1 MSNFLGALHPL
12 CGSPLVATLALCST
26 YASKRVI
33 IFKNRLTPSI
43 IFLKIITRLL
53 AYVHF
58 LSYLCR
64 KLVGMEN
71 SNTHFVYQQPAIEFV
86 TVAVQLCIYLE
97 KLAEYEREEF
107 IDKMLSILPLL
118 YLKARLVPKSDLE
131 LDGYIEQF
139 VSEYEYE
146 QVRQAIATQLGTD
159 DTYLEVYMEDMRYSD
174 EPITAFISENIADI
188 YQEMKDL
195 ACNYQT
201 QNESVMNDAL
211 VACLEAF
218 EQHWGQKLLN
228 VLRPLHALS
237 LSNDE

>member
-1 MSNFLGALHPL
+1 
-12 CGSPLVATLALCST
+12 
-26 YASKRVI
+26 
-33 IFKNRLTPSI
+33 
-43 IFLKIITRLL
+43 
-53 AYVHF
+53 
-58 LSYLCR
+58 
-64 KLVGMEN
+64 MEN

-86 TVAVQLCIYLE
+86 TVAVQVCIYLE
-97 KLAEYEREEF
+97 KVSEHEREEF
-107 IDKMLSILPLL
+107 LDKLLSLLPLL
-118 YLKARLVPKSDLE
+118 YLKARLVTKADLE
-131 LDGYIEQF
+131 LDGYTEQF
-139 VSEYEYE
+139 VTEQEYEDI
-146 QVRQAIATQLGTD
+146 RQAIALQLGSD

-188 YQEMKDL
+188 YQELKDL

-237 LSNDE
+237 LSIDD

>member
-1 MSNFLGALHPL
+1 MQKYYFFLILTNIHSFL
-12 CGSPLVATLALCST
+12 LVDM
-26 YASKRVI
+26 
-33 IFKNRLTPSI
+33 
-43 IFLKIITRLL
+43 
-53 AYVHF
+53 HF
-58 LSYLCR
+58 LLYLCK

-71 SNTHFVYQQPAIEFV
+71 SSTHFVYQQPAIEFV

-97 KLAEYEREEF
+97 QLAEQEKRELV
-107 IDKMLSILPLL
+107 DKMLTFLPLL
-118 YLKARLVPKSDLE
+118 YLKARLVPRNE
-131 LDGYIEQF
+131 QEMDGYVEQF
-139 VSEYEYE
+139 VTEEEYEDI
-146 QVRQAIATQLGTD
+146 RQTIAAKLGSD
-159 DTYLEVYMEDMRYSD
+159 DTYLEVYVEDMRYSD
-174 EPITAFISENIADI
+174 EPITEFISENIADI

-218 EQHWGQKLLN
+218 DQHWGQKLLN

>member
-1 MSNFLGALHPL
+1 
-12 CGSPLVATLALCST
+12 
-26 YASKRVI
+26 
-33 IFKNRLTPSI
+33 
-43 IFLKIITRLL
+43 
-53 AYVHF
+53 
-58 LSYLCR
+58 
-64 KLVGMEN
+64 MEN
-71 SNTHFVYQQPAIEFV
+71 SNTHLVYQQPAIEFV

-97 KLAEYEREEF
+97 KVAEYEREDF
-107 IDKMLSILPLL
+107 LDKILSILPLL

-139 VSEYEYE
+139 VTEQEYED
-146 QVRQAIATQLGTD
+146 VRQSIAHILGTD

-188 YQEMKDL
+188 YQ

>member
-1 MSNFLGALHPL
+1 
-12 CGSPLVATLALCST
+12 
-26 YASKRVI
+26 
-33 IFKNRLTPSI
+33 
-43 IFLKIITRLL
+43 
-53 AYVHF
+53 
-58 LSYLCR
+58 
-64 KLVGMEN
+64 MEN
-71 SNTHFVYQQPAIEFV
+71 SNTHLVYQQPAIEFV

-97 KLAEYEREEF
+97 KVSECEREEF
-107 IDKMLSILPLL
+107 LDKMLSILPLL

-131 LDGYIEQF
+131 LDGYTERFVTEQ
-139 VSEYEYE
+139 EYED
-146 QVRQAIATQLGTD
+146 VRQAISTQLGSD

-218 EQHWGQKLLN
+218 EQQWGQKLLN
-228 VLRPLHALS
+228 VLRPLHAIS
-237 LSNDE
+237 LSDDD

>member
-1 MSNFLGALHPL
+1 
-12 CGSPLVATLALCST
+12 
-26 YASKRVI
+26 
-33 IFKNRLTPSI
+33 
-43 IFLKIITRLL
+43 
-53 AYVHF
+53 
-58 LSYLCR
+58 
-64 KLVGMEN
+64 MEN

-107 IDKMLSILPLL
+107 VDKMLSILPLL

-131 LDGYIEQF
+131 LDSYIEQF

-146 QVRQAIATQLGTD
+146 QVRQAIATQLGSD

-237 LSNDE
+237 LSNNE

>member
-1 MSNFLGALHPL
+1 
-12 CGSPLVATLALCST
+12 
-26 YASKRVI
+26 
-33 IFKNRLTPSI
+33 
-43 IFLKIITRLL
+43 
-53 AYVHF
+53 
-58 LSYLCR
+58 
-64 KLVGMEN
+64 MEN

-97 KLAEYEREEF
+97 QLTEQEKPELV
-107 IDKMLSILPLL
+107 DKMLTLLPLL
-118 YLKARLVPKSDLE
+118 YLKARLVPKSEQE
-131 LDGYIEQF
+131 LDGYPEQF
-139 VSEYEYE
+139 VTEQEYEDI
-146 QVRQAIATQLGTD
+146 RQMIAAKLGAD

-237 LSNDE
+237 LSNDD

>member
-1 MSNFLGALHPL
+1 MSD
-12 CGSPLVATLALCST
+12 T
-26 YASKRVI
+26 
-33 IFKNRLTPSI
+33 
-43 IFLKIITRLL
+43 
-53 AYVHF
+53 
-58 LSYLCR
+58 
-64 KLVGMEN
+64 
-71 SNTHFVYQQPAIEFV
+71 NTHFVYQQPAIEFV

-97 KLAEYEREEF
+97 KVSEYEREEF
-107 IDKMLSILPLL
+107 LDKMLSILPLL

-131 LDGYIEQF
+131 LDGYTERFVTEQ
-139 VSEYEYE
+139 EYEE
-146 QVRQAIATQLGTD
+146 VRQAIATQLGSD

-228 VLRPLHALS
+228 VLRPLHL
-237 LSNDE
+237 LSNNDDKDM

>member
-1 MSNFLGALHPL
+1 
-12 CGSPLVATLALCST
+12 
-26 YASKRVI
+26 
-33 IFKNRLTPSI
+33 
-43 IFLKIITRLL
+43 
-53 AYVHF
+53 
-58 LSYLCR
+58 
-64 KLVGMEN
+64 MEN

-107 IDKMLSILPLL
+107 VDKMLGILPLL

-237 LSNDE
+237 LSNNE

>member
-1 MSNFLGALHPL
+1 MS
-12 CGSPLVATLALCST
+12 AT
-26 YASKRVI
+26 
-33 IFKNRLTPSI
+33 
-43 IFLKIITRLL
+43 
-53 AYVHF
+53 
-58 LSYLCR
+58 
-64 KLVGMEN
+64 
-71 SNTHFVYQQPAIEFV
+71 NTHFVYQQPAIEFV

-97 KLAEYEREEF
+97 KVAEYEREEF
-107 IDKMLSILPLL
+107 LDKILSILPLL
-118 YLKARLVPKSDLE
+118 YLKARLVPKAEQE
-131 LDGYIEQF
+131 LDGYTERFVTEQ
-139 VSEYEYE
+139 EYDA
-146 QVRQAIATQLGTD
+146 VRESIAGLLGSD

-174 EPITAFISENIADI
+174 EPITAFVSENIADI

-201 QNESVMNDAL
+201 QNERVMNDAL

>member
-1 MSNFLGALHPL
+1 
-12 CGSPLVATLALCST
+12 
-26 YASKRVI
+26 
-33 IFKNRLTPSI
+33 
-43 IFLKIITRLL
+43 
-53 AYVHF
+53 
-58 LSYLCR
+58 
-64 KLVGMEN
+64 MEN

-97 KLAEYEREEF
+97 KVFEYEREDF
-107 IDKMLSILPLL
+107 LDKILSILPLL
-118 YLKARLVPKSDLE
+118 YLKARLVPKAELE
-131 LDGYIEQF
+131 LDGYTEQF
-139 VSEYEYE
+139 VTEQEYES
-146 QVRQAIATQLGTD
+146 VRQSIAAQLGSD

-174 EPITAFISENIADI
+174 EPITAFISEDIADI
-188 YQEMKDL
+188 YQEIKDL

-211 VACLEAF
+211 VTCLEAF

>member
-1 MSNFLGALHPL
+1 MSD
-12 CGSPLVATLALCST
+12 T
-26 YASKRVI
+26 
-33 IFKNRLTPSI
+33 
-43 IFLKIITRLL
+43 
-53 AYVHF
+53 
-58 LSYLCR
+58 
-64 KLVGMEN
+64 
-71 SNTHFVYQQPAIEFV
+71 NTHFVYQQPAIEFV

-97 KLAEYEREEF
+97 KVAEYEREEF
-107 IDKMLSILPLL
+107 LDKILSILPLL
-118 YLKARLVPKSDLE
+118 YLKARLVPKAEQE
-131 LDGYIEQF
+131 LDSYTERFVTEQ
-139 VSEYEYE
+139 EYEA
-146 QVRQAIATQLGTD
+146 VRESIAGLLGSD

-174 EPITAFISENIADI
+174 EPITAFVSENIADI

>member
-1 MSNFLGALHPL
+1 
-12 CGSPLVATLALCST
+12 
-26 YASKRVI
+26 
-33 IFKNRLTPSI
+33 
-43 IFLKIITRLL
+43 
-53 AYVHF
+53 
-58 LSYLCR
+58 
-64 KLVGMEN
+64 MEN

-86 TVAVQLCIYLE
+86 TVAVQVCIYLE
-97 KLAEYEREEF
+97 KVSEHEREEF
-107 IDKMLSILPLL
+107 LDKLLSLLPLL
-118 YLKARLVPKSDLE
+118 YLKARLVPKVDLE
-131 LDGYIEQF
+131 LDGYTEQF
-139 VSEYEYE
+139 VTEQEYEDI
-146 QVRQAIATQLGTD
+146 RQAIALQLGSD

-188 YQEMKDL
+188 YQELKDL

-237 LSNDE
+237 LSIDD

>member
-1 MSNFLGALHPL
+1 MGH
-12 CGSPLVATLALCST
+12 
-26 YASKRVI
+26 
-33 IFKNRLTPSI
+33 
-43 IFLKIITRLL
+43 
-53 AYVHF
+53 
-58 LSYLCR
+58 
-64 KLVGMEN
+64 
-71 SNTHFVYQQPAIEFV
+71 SNTHVVYQQPAIDFV

-97 KLAEYEREEF
+97 KVAECEREDF
-107 IDKMLSILPLL
+107 LDKILSILPLL
-118 YLKARLVPKSDLE
+118 YLKARLVPKSELE
-131 LDGYIEQF
+131 LDGYTERF
-139 VSEYEYE
+139 VTELEYEA
-146 QVRQAIATQLGTD
+146 VRESIAGLLGSD

-228 VLRPLHALS
+228 VLRPLHAIS
-237 LSNDE
+237 LSDDD

>member
-1 MSNFLGALHPL
+1 
-12 CGSPLVATLALCST
+12 
-26 YASKRVI
+26 
-33 IFKNRLTPSI
+33 
-43 IFLKIITRLL
+43 
-53 AYVHF
+53 
-58 LSYLCR
+58 
-64 KLVGMEN
+64 MEN

-97 KLAEYEREEF
+97 KVAEYEREECL
-107 IDKMLSILPLL
+107 DKILSLLPLL
-118 YLKARLVPKSDLE
+118 YLKARLVPKAELE
-131 LDGYIEQF
+131 LDGYTEQF
-139 VSEYEYE
+139 VTEQEYEA
-146 QVRQAIATQLGTD
+146 VRQAIAAQLGSD

-188 YQEMKDL
+188 YQEIKDL

>member
-1 MSNFLGALHPL
+1 
-12 CGSPLVATLALCST
+12 
-26 YASKRVI
+26 
-33 IFKNRLTPSI
+33 
-43 IFLKIITRLL
+43 
-53 AYVHF
+53 
-58 LSYLCR
+58 
-64 KLVGMEN
+64 MES
-71 SNTHFVYQQPAIEFV
+71 SNTHLVYQQPAIEFV

-97 KLAEYEREEF
+97 QLAEQEKRELV
-107 IDKMLSILPLL
+107 DKMLTLLPLL
-118 YLKARLVPKSDLE
+118 YLKARLVPRNE
-131 LDGYIEQF
+131 QEMDGYVEQF
-139 VSEYEYE
+139 VTEEEYEDI
-146 QVRQAIATQLGTD
+146 RQTIAAKLGSD
-159 DTYLEVYMEDMRYSD
+159 DTYLEVYVEDMRYSD

-218 EQHWGQKLLN
+218 DQHWGQKLLN